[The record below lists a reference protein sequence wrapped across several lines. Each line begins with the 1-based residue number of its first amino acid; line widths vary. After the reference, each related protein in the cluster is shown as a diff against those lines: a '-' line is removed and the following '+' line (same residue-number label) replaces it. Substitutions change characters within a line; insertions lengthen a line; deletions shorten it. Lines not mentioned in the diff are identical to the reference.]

1 VVKDLFFAARIKE
14 TARMVG
20 TLLAFA
26 RTPEEL
32 TAALA
37 DAPGLVILDLTTGG
51 WDYERFFA
59 ALDGAAPRPP
69 VLGFTTHVLA
79 RDTQPLH
86 ARCTRVVTKETLTQE
101 LPELLKSGVAA

>member
-1 VVKDLFFAARIKE
+1 MARIKE

-20 TLLAFA
+20 TPLAFA
-26 RTPEEL
+26 RTPDEL

-37 DAPGLVILDLTTGG
+37 ETPGLVILDLTTIG

-59 ALDGAAPRPP
+59 ALDGAAQRPP
-69 VLGFTTHVLA
+69 VLGFTTHALA
-79 RDTQPLH
+79 RVTQPLH

>member
-1 VVKDLFFAARIKE
+1 
-14 TARMVG
+14 MVG
-20 TLLAFA
+20 TPLVFA

-37 DAPGLVILDLTTGG
+37 DAPDLVIIDLTTGDLTTGG
-51 WDYERFFA
+51 WDYDRFFA
-59 ALDGAAPRPP
+59 ALDGATRRPP
-69 VLGFTTHVLA
+69 VLGYTTHVLA

-101 LPELLKSGVAA
+101 LSELLRGGVAA